1 MAATPIEL
9 PMVLTVHVHPTP
21 GVHVRIDPE
30 TGNIIMRHPRQ
41 SYVIIIDPD
50 RGKAVM
56 IDPVTHVV
64 TPVDLETMQ
73 RYGWIDVRLERSPGQ
88 VAPIYLNVLA
98 IPVLVIPA
106 LTIPALSIPFLN
118 GAQ

>member
-1 MAATPIEL
+1 L
-9 PMVLTVHVHPTP
+9 RL
-21 GVHVRIDPE
+21 
-30 TGNIIMRHPRQ
+30 RQ
-41 SYVIIIDPD
+41 KRY
-50 RGKAVM
+50 AF
-56 IDPVTHVV
+56 
-64 TPVDLETMQ
+64 VDLETIQ